1 MNIRMEELMTNI
13 ILRGCNGKM
22 GQLIADMVEQ
32 DESAV
37 IIAGVDIAAG
47 RTSKYPVYKSFTQ
60 CKEKA
65 DVIVD
70 FSSPAQLDEMLEFAR
85 RNRTGIVLCTT
96 GFSAE
101 DLAMIEETAAYIPIL
116 KSPNMSMGINLMLK
130 LVKEAARVLS
140 DAGFDIEIV
149 EKHHNKKLDAPSGTA
164 LSLANTM
171 NEVFGMEYE
180 YKSDRTRERAAR
192 SKKEIGISVV
202 RGGTIV
208 GEHEVI
214 FAGTDEVIEIK
225 HTAYSRAVFARGA
238 IQAAKFLPGR
248 KPGLYTMKDVLG

>member
-1 MNIRMEELMTNI
+1 MTNI

-22 GQLIADMVEQ
+22 GQLITDMVEK

-37 IIAGVDIAAG
+37 IIAGVDISSDRA
-47 RTSKYPVYKSFTQ
+47 SKYPVYKSFSQ

-70 FSSPAQLDEMLEFAR
+70 FSSPSQLDEMLEFAR
-85 RNRTGIVLCTT
+85 RNRIGIVLCTT
-96 GFSAE
+96 GYSAE
-101 DLAMIEETAAYIPIL
+101 DEALIEETAEYIPVL

-130 LVKEAARVLS
+130 LIKEAARALCE
-140 DAGFDIEIV
+140 AGFDIEIV
-149 EKHHNKKLDAPSGTA
+149 ERHHNMKLDAPSGTA
-164 LSLANTM
+164 LALANAM
-171 NEVFGMEYE
+171 NEVLDMEYE
-180 YKSDRTRERAAR
+180 YKFDRSKEREAR
-192 SKKEIGISVV
+192 SRKEIGISAV

-214 FAGTDEVIEIK
+214 FAGTDEVLEIK
-225 HTAYSRAVFARGA
+225 HTAYSKAIFARGA
-238 IQAAKFLPGR
+238 IQAAKFLPGK

>member
-1 MNIRMEELMTNI
+1 MTNI

-22 GQLIADMVEQ
+22 GQVITEMV
-32 DESAV
+32 DEDEAAV
-37 IIAGVDIAAG
+37 IIAGIDISSG
-47 RTSKYPVYKSFTQ
+47 RGSRYPVYKSFSQ
-60 CKEKA
+60 CKETA

-70 FSSPAQLDEMLEFAR
+70 FSSPAYLFEMLEFAR
-85 RNRTGIVLCTT
+85 QHGIGVVLCTT
-96 GFSAE
+96 GFS
-101 DLAMIEETAAYIPIL
+101 TADQALIKEASAYIPIL
-116 KSPNMSMGINLMLK
+116 QSANMAMGINLMLK
-130 LVKEAARVLS
+130 LIREAARALC

-164 LSLANTM
+164 LALANAM
-171 NEVFGMEYE
+171 NEVLGMEYE
-180 YKSDRTRERAAR
+180 YIYDRTGKRAERSR
-192 SKKEIGISVV
+192 KEIGISAV

-208 GEHEVI
+208 GEHEII

-225 HTAYSRAVFARGA
+225 HSAYSKAIFARGA